1 MRTIE
6 TTINLKKQHNIM
18 AKYLNQLRAKN
29 IVLVPGNKVERVCNE
44 AERAG
49 IIALGGAMVK
59 TPKGV
64 YQWLYRE
71 AA

>member
-1 MRTIE
+1 MA
-6 TTINLKKQHNIM
+6 NYLK
-18 AKYLNQLRAKN
+18 QLRAKN
-29 IVLVPGNKVERVCNE
+29 IVLVPGTMVQRVCNE

-49 IIALGGAMVK
+49 IVAMGGAMVK